1 MVEKDN
7 CFLLSLIN
15 QGPIDRPMQVILWH
29 LIAPK
34 VVRMFL
40 EIRDLGNPLIQVGF
54 DSLLSLSIGEAWNRQ
69 GFSKNRFDALSIGGF
84 HFLSILFSIIHLC
97 ELCQVTRGW

>member
-1 MVEKDN
+1 
-7 CFLLSLIN
+7 
-15 QGPIDRPMQVILWH
+15 MQVILRH

-40 EIRDLGNPLIQVGF
+40 EIGDLANPLIQVSF
-54 DSLLSLSIGEAWNRQ
+54 DSLLGLRVGEAWNRQ
-69 GFSKNRFDALSIGGF
+69 GFGKNRFDALSIGGF

>member
-1 MVEKDN
+1 
-7 CFLLSLIN
+7 
-15 QGPIDRPMQVILWH
+15 MQVILWH

-40 EIRDLGNPLIQVGF
+40 EIGDLANPLIQVGF
-54 DSLLSLSIGEAWNRQ
+54 DSLLGLSVGEAWNRQ
-69 GFSKNRFDALSIGGF
+69 GFGKNRFDALSIGGF